1 MHDLGDDA
9 HAGQPSRAGELH
21 GGLSVAGALSHAAVN
36 GAQREDVAGAGDVR
50 RGGGGIGKNLHG
62 ACAVRRRD
70 AGAHAGGR
78 IAGDGV
84 GGALGILVVGD
95 HGRQL
100 HLVGAL
106 VAHGGAHHAGGVANH
121 EAHQLGGCV
130 LGGKDNVALVLTV
143 LVVHHDHGATCG
155 DSVHRGLHAVEDAC
169 GVGAARRHLL
179 GGGSLRRTDKGGQA
193 LHILGERIGLEVH
206 AIANLERAEVG
217 CLQGF
222 GNQAD
227 LKPRGALT
235 WGRYRGDGQGH
246 AGDGD
251 GALLREQGC
260 QFGGQGEAQGAP
272 RLVRGD
278 GGEGTDRIHV
288 ALHDVSVEAAAG
300 GQATL
305 QVDGI
310 AGGQVAEVGAA
321 QGLAHG
327 VGAELAGL
335 QTVEVD
341 GGEADTVDGERAA
354 VLEVGDDIAGVEGQ
368 VGCVATLDGGDGFY
382 GAEGANNSGKHV
394 FSFSRRIR
402 RLSSLRVTGGDGL
415 LYV

>member
-1 MHDLGDDA
+1 M
-9 HAGQPSRAGELH
+9 
-21 GGLSVAGALSHAAVN
+21 
-36 GAQREDVAGAGDVR
+36 
-50 RGGGGIGKNLHG
+50 
-62 ACAVRRRD
+62 
-70 AGAHAGGR
+70 
-78 IAGDGV
+78 
-84 GGALGILVVGD
+84 
-95 HGRQL
+95 
-100 HLVGAL
+100 
-106 VAHGGAHHAGGVANH
+106 
-121 EAHQLGGCV
+121 LGGE
-130 LGGKDNVALVLTV
+130 DNVALVLTI
-143 LVVHHDHGATCG
+143 LVVHHDHGAAGG
-155 DSVHRGLHAVEDAC
+155 DGVHRGLHAVEHAC
-169 GVGAARRHLL
+169 GVSAAGRNLL
-179 GGGSLRRTDKGGQA
+179 RSSLRRAGEGGQA
-193 LHILGERIGLEVH
+193 LHVLGERIGLEVH
-206 AIANLERAEVG
+206 AVADLERAEVG

-235 WGRYRGDGQGH
+235 GGRNGGDGQGH

-251 GALLREQGC
+251 GALLRQQGC
-260 QFGGQGEAQGAP
+260 QFGGQVETQGAP

-278 GGEGTDRIHV
+278 GCEGTDRIHV
-288 ALHDVSVEAAAG
+288 ALHDVPVEAAAG

-305 QVDGI
+305 QIDAV
-310 AGGQVAEVGAA
+310 AGVQVAEVGAA

-335 QTVEVD
+335 QLVEVD
-341 GGEADTVDGERAA
+341 SGEAYTVDGEGAA
-354 VLEVGDDIAGVEGQ
+354 VFEVGDDIAGVEGQ